1 MAAVA
6 TPPRRPMGA
15 TLTQRQRLVIF
26 GAIMLCMFL
35 TAIDQSIVSTA
46 LAHIA
51 ADLHGFKS
59 LSWVISSYLVTS
71 TVTIPVV
78 GKLSDMFGRKAF
90 MLAGIAIFV
99 AASAACGAAPT
110 MTVLILAR
118 AAQGVGA
125 GLIVSCVF
133 ATLGDIFTPLERA
146 KYFAFFTGMFTFAQ
160 LAGPGLGGLLAD
172 GPGWRWCF
180 YINLPLGIGASIFIV
195 TQLPRGGGAG
205 GRIADIDFRGALLL
219 GVSTV
224 ALLFAVVWASP
235 AFGWTS
241 PETLGLIAV
250 AVVTAVAF
258 VFNERTQIQ
267 PIIPLALFRNVPFV
281 QGVAM
286 TTFAAFGIFAG
297 VQFLPTYVQTSLGAS
312 AAASGY
318 IVTAQ
323 ALGGLCTSIIGG
335 QIIARTGRF
344 KYQMIFGTALMA
356 TAAFIL
362 SHLEANEAEWRIGVV
377 MVLMGF
383 GTGCVFP
390 VTQVLVQGAVSQ
402 EQQGVASSTRQ
413 FFNLI
418 GQTMGVATLGLVLTT
433 SYVTAFTAD
442 SVGFSS
448 TMPPAVYQQFKD
460 PTLALD
466 PVRFEPARAALRAL
480 PNGEATLNL
489 ALQTQKRAV
498 ATAIDHVF
506 LGTLLMALIV
516 LGLAISVREITLR
529 HSFDAD
535 DAAPAVDL

>member
-1 MAAVA
+1 
-6 TPPRRPMGA
+6 
-15 TLTQRQRLVIF
+15 
-26 GAIMLCMFL
+26 
-35 TAIDQSIVSTA
+35 
-46 LAHIA
+46 
-51 ADLHGFKS
+51 
-59 LSWVISSYLVTS
+59 
-71 TVTIPVV
+71 
-78 GKLSDMFGRKAF
+78 
-90 MLAGIAIFV
+90 
-99 AASAACGAAPT
+99 
-110 MTVLILAR
+110 
-118 AAQGVGA
+118 
-125 GLIVSCVF
+125 
-133 ATLGDIFTPLERA
+133 
-146 KYFAFFTGMFTFAQ
+146 
-160 LAGPGLGGLLAD
+160 
-172 GPGWRWCF
+172 
-180 YINLPLGIGASIFIV
+180 
-195 TQLPRGGGAG
+195 
-205 GRIADIDFRGALLL
+205 
-219 GVSTV
+219 
-224 ALLFAVVWASP
+224 
-235 AFGWTS
+235 
-241 PETLGLIAV
+241 
-250 AVVTAVAF
+250 
-258 VFNERTQIQ
+258 
-267 PIIPLALFRNVPFV
+267 
-281 QGVAM
+281 
-286 TTFAAFGIFAG
+286 

-442 SVGFSS
+442 SAGFAS
-448 TMPPAVYQQFKD
+448 TMPAAVYQQFKD

-535 DAAPAVDL
+535 DAAPAGDL